1 MKALQ
6 LQNESYLSEYKHL
19 QGSEG
24 SLPYRVGPA
33 PECALL
39 HRIDWDYFLTLTHKP
54 DRMLTTKVNGE
65 EQKIGRW
72 WEPLSWSRQKSR
84 FCSWER
90 KTRRKLKIDETN
102 FRWVRR
108 WEQGRGGRDH
118 FHLLINFHNRRL
130 VNNSTFH
137 FLSGVWSG
145 LEFGH
150 ATNRK
155 CKTTGVQ
162 PYITKVQNEYEMNRF
177 GSDRFRSVEFSK
189 GALKSLRR
197 SAKCAA

>member
-1 MKALQ
+1 MSLLKT
-6 LQNESYLSEYKHL
+6 SSVPEYKHL
-19 QGSEG
+19 QGPDG
-24 SLPYRVGPA
+24 DLPYRISPS
-33 PECALL
+33 PEGALL
-39 HRIDWDYFLTLTHKP
+39 HRIDWDYFLTLTNKP
-54 DRMLTTKVNGE
+54 DRMLTTKVNGV

-72 WEPLSWSRQKSR
+72 WEPQPFSKQLKR
-84 FCSWER
+84 FWAWER
-90 KTRRKLKIDETN
+90 KARRKLRIDETN

-130 VNNSTFH
+130 VNNQTFH

-145 LEFGH
+145 LEYGQ

-162 PYITKVQNEYEMNRF
+162 PYITKIQNEYEMNRF
-177 GSDRFRSVEFSK
+177 GSERFRSVEFSK

-197 SAKCAA
+197 SAKYVA